1 MGPKRDSKTN
11 STPSPCRTANNQDNI
26 LEEIKQLIT
35 TTSATIEKRID
46 SIEEQIKNQRDE
58 LINLVNIIEVKA
70 NKAISLG
77 ELNASMIQANSSKI
91 EPNDF
96 EIDQLKNKMA
106 SLNEELN
113 EFRVELDEKI
123 FKNIPFKKKEI

>member
-11 STPSPCRTANNQDNI
+11 STPSSCRTANNQDNI
-26 LEEIKQLIT
+26 LEEMKQLIT

-70 NKAISLG
+70 NKTISLG
-77 ELNASMIQANSSKI
+77 ESNTSMIQANSSKI